1 MTKWAPAKIDT
12 LDALAAEILQNNG
25 RGRVVVAIDGLAGT
39 ADFATD
45 LAEALRRAGHQSF
58 IAAMNDFRHPRVIRY
73 EAGSDAPEAGYDTD
87 LFARVLL
94 DPFRDAGA
102 GSFVLAAF
110 DAARDTP
117 IEPKWMT
124 AKPDSI
130 LLVHGAFLLTPELR
144 GLWNYTVWVE
154 TPSEPTKEQAA
165 YVKRLKPRALAT
177 AIIDNADASHPR
189 RSFADSC

>member
-12 LDALAAEILQNNG
+12 LDALAAEILSVYG
-25 RGRVVVAIDGLAGT
+25 RGRIVVAIDGLAGT
-39 ADFATD
+39 TAFAAD
-45 LAEALRRAGHQSF
+45 LAESLSRAGHQVF
-58 IAAMNDFRHPRVIRY
+58 TAAMDDFRHPRVIRY
-73 EAGSDAPEAGYDTD
+73 AAGSDAPEAGYDLD
-87 LFARVLL
+87 SFKRALL
-94 DPFRDAGA
+94 DPFRDAGT

-144 GLWNYTVWVE
+144 GMWNYTIWVE
-154 TPSEPTKEQAA
+154 TPSEPSKEQAA

-177 AIIDNADASHPR
+177 AIIDNADAAHPR